1 MLVKQWQGFIRNMVI
16 NKFLR
21 STNSTYYI
29 PWCKN
34 PGNKRRRSK
43 PIKDDSGSHFVS

>member
-1 MLVKQWQGFIRNMVI
+1 MFVKQWQGFIRNMVI

-21 STNSTYYI
+21 STSTYYI

-34 PGNKRRRSK
+34 PGNKQRRSK